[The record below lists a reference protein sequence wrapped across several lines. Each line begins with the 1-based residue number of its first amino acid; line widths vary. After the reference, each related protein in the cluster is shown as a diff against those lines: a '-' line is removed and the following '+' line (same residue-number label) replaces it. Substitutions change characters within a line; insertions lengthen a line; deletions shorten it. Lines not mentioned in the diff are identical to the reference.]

1 MQLLR
6 TPRTDLPSSIIDRL
20 ALIKTVFMELH
31 PEIPEAPIATMLN
44 AALQPKYRKTST
56 QEFVSEVFHGLPA
69 NTQGSK
75 KAFTRAGLKLTRAE
89 SAKSSPS
96 HEALTSLCVA
106 VLLQDGLHP
115 MATLTGFHLNRVQAD
130 EMKESGALRLYGS
143 DLFNWGADF
152 EQTSPLLTPAIVIL
166 DTLEHAVLYDQHSIV
181 EHHRRFAP
189 MLSNKRDPLHAFWE
203 ETFAPKKDKLERHG
217 AKVTR
222 LTKALG
228 AITETSPE
236 YASDRV
242 QNSDWAYIAKHLW
255 AVSGYVAE
263 LGDVQDPEAFL
274 KDTLKHPA
282 QIEPSTISF
291 LARTSG
297 HPLREAMIERYAKH
311 AMDLKKGSIIE
322 NRGLLLAATHC
333 PELASLVGLGYE
345 DIVQEAFGKHI
356 ADMDLETID
365 YALAPVSKAWGRV
378 LPSKDVGLISTKICR
393 HKGWIKAVEAQLP
406 MAIAQHYEQVKSFPE
421 GLRNGQIPPSFVPDD
436 LIRPFAHQQMQRL
449 MTKGFASHL
458 IMLQKEGKLD
468 ARFIIQA
475 LTSTGANKNDSRLAR
490 AYHQGVVTLQ
500 QISAIYPSGLD
511 KIIQADLG
519 M

>member
-1 MQLLR
+1 MQLLK
-6 TPRTDLPSSIIDRL
+6 TPRTDLPASIIDRL

-31 PEIPEAPIATMLN
+31 PDIPEAPISTMLN
-44 AALQPKYRKTST
+44 AALLPKYRKTST
-56 QEFVSEVFHGLPA
+56 QEFVNEVFHGLPA
-69 NTQGSK
+69 NTQSVK

-89 SAKSSPS
+89 SAKPSPS

-115 MATLTGFHLNRVQAD
+115 MATLTGFHLNRTQAD
-130 EMKESGALRLYGS
+130 EMKASGALRLYES
-143 DLFNWGADF
+143 DLYDWGADF

-166 DTLEHAVLYDQHSIV
+166 DTLEHGVLYDQNSIV

-189 MLSNKRDPLHAFWE
+189 MLSNKRDPLHACWE
-203 ETFAPKKDKLERHG
+203 ETFAPKKDKLERNG

-263 LGDVQDPEAFL
+263 LGDIQQPEVFL
-274 KDTLKHPA
+274 QDTLKYPA
-282 QIEPSTISF
+282 QIEPSTIAF
-291 LARTSG
+291 LARTPG

-311 AMDLKKGSIIE
+311 ALDLKKGSLIE
-322 NRGLLLAATHC
+322 NHGLLLAASHC
-333 PELASLVGLGYE
+333 PELAGVVGLAYE
-345 DIVQEAFGKHI
+345 DIVREAFGKHI
-356 ADMDLETID
+356 ANMDLETID
-365 YALAPVSKAWGRV
+365 YALAPVSKAWGRA
-378 LPSKDVGLISTKICR
+378 LPSRDVGLICTKICR
-393 HKGWIKAVEAQLP
+393 HKGWIKAVETQLP
-406 MAIAQHYEQVKSFPE
+406 MAIAQHHEKAQSFPE
-421 GLRNGQIPPSFVPDD
+421 GLRNGQIPPTFIPDH
-436 LIRPFAHQQMQRL
+436 LIKSFAHQQMQRV
-449 MTKGFASHL
+449 MTKGFADHM
-458 IMLQKEGKLD
+458 IRLQKEGKVD
-468 ARFIIQA
+468 ARFIIEA
-475 LTSTGANKNDSRLAR
+475 LTTTGANKNDSRLAR

-500 QISAIYPSGLD
+500 QISTIYPSGLD
-511 KIIQADLG
+511 KIMQADLG